1 MTTELDVVAF
11 TAFQRDKAR
20 QEKARKEFEGASAE
34 DLAAY
39 EEWKAQKAKAA
50 AEAAE
55 ATAQPDP
62 QQAPASDADTT
73 DAILA
78 ERVCERVL
86 AGSYCWSAGLG
97 WMRWTGT
104 RWERSN
110 QQTVTETVRL
120 YMVDAVSA
128 KLRAPGTDWRKRQ
141 ELMALLSK
149 SRLVALAELA
159 KGILQVRDDMFDA
172 RPDLLN
178 TPTGVVDLR
187 TGKLRPHDP
196 LHYLTHV
203 TAAPYR
209 QGATHPDWDTALTAL
224 PSDVADWMQVRA
236 GQSITGHM
244 TPDDVLLV
252 LKGSGENGKSTFLE
266 TIRRCIGNGYGT
278 LMSDRVLLADPGA
291 HPTELMDLRG
301 ARLAVAEELPEDR
314 RLNVKRLKDI
324 VGTPTMKARYMK
336 QDTVEW
342 SSTHSILISTNYL
355 PVISETDHGTWRR
368 LALVTFPYKF
378 LKPGQR
384 PAGPHELPGDPGLR
398 QRLTD
403 GKAQQ
408 EAVLAWLVEG
418 ARRWYAAKRVMPPHP
433 ETVATDTVK
442 WRAECDLILAYW
454 MERVEPAPDS
464 HVLSSDLLADFNS
477 WLDSRGHP
485 KWSDKTFGGRFEGH
499 DRTAAHGVT
508 RKKIRARD
516 GLSRPFHLVQRWDA
530 PAVGSSYRAWLG
542 IRFTED
548 PPTDD

>member
-1 MTTELDVVAF
+1 MLAF

-20 QEKARKEFEGASAE
+20 QEKAQKALEAASGDELSAFEQ
-34 DLAAY
+34 
-39 EEWKAQKAKAA
+39 WKAEQ
-50 AEAAE
+50 AEAAAAKQRTPE
-55 ATAQPDP
+55 PS
-62 QQAPASDADTT
+62 PAGGAETT

-86 AGSYCWSAGLG
+86 ADSYCWSAGLG
-97 WMRWTGT
+97 WMRWTGS

-120 YMVDAVSA
+120 YMVDAVST
-128 KLRAPGTDWRKRQ
+128 KLRAPDTDWRKRQ
-141 ELMALLSK
+141 ELMGLLSK
-149 SRLVALAELA
+149 SRLVALVELA

-172 RPDLLN
+172 HPDLLN
-178 TPTGVVDLR
+178 TPSGVVDLR
-187 TGKLRPHDP
+187 TGEVKPHDP
-196 LHYLTHV
+196 LLYLTHI

-209 QGATHPDWDTALTAL
+209 KGATHPDWDKALTAL
-224 PSDVADWMQVRA
+224 PPEVADWMQVRS

-252 LKGSGENGKSTFLE
+252 LKGSGENAKSTFLE
-266 TIRRCIGNGYGT
+266 TIRRCIGSGYGT
-278 LMSDRVLLADPGA
+278 LMSDRVLLADPGS

-314 RLNVKRLKDI
+314 RLNVKRLKDV

-355 PVISETDHGTWRR
+355 PVVSETDHGTWRR
-368 LALVTFPYKF
+368 LVLVTFPYKF
-378 LKPGQR
+378 LKPGQQ
-384 PAGPHELPGDPGLR
+384 PSAPHERAGDPGLR
-398 QRLTD
+398 QRLAD

-418 ARRWYAAKRVMPPHP
+418 ARRWYAAHRVMPPHP
-433 ETVATDTVK
+433 ETVVTDTMK

-454 MERVEPAPDS
+454 MDRLVPDPS
-464 HVLSSDLLADFNS
+464 AHILSSDLLADFNS
-477 WLDSRGHP
+477 WLESRTHP

-499 DRTAAHGVT
+499 DRTAAHGVS
-508 RKKIRARD
+508 RKKIRART
-516 GLSRPFHLVQRWDA
+516 GLSRPAHVANRWDA
-530 PAVGSSYRAWLG
+530 SPVGTSYRAWLG
-542 IRFTED
+542 IRFGSDDALED
-548 PPTDD
+548 

>member
-1 MTTELDVVAF
+1 VTTEADVLAF

-20 QEKARKEFEGASAE
+20 QEKAQKALEGASGE
-34 DLAAY
+34 ELAAFQQ
-39 EEWKAQKAKAA
+39 WKAEQEEAA
-50 AEAAE
+50 AAKQRPTPESSSGGAE
-55 ATAQPDP
+55 
-62 QQAPASDADTT
+62 TT

-86 AGSYCWSAGLG
+86 SHSYCWSAGLG
-97 WMRWTGT
+97 WMRWNGS

-120 YMVDAVSA
+120 YMVDAVSS
-128 KLRAPGTDWRKRQ
+128 KLRSPETDWRKRQ
-141 ELMALLSK
+141 ELMGLLSK
-149 SRLVALAELA
+149 SRLVALVELA

-172 RPDLLN
+172 HPDLLN

-187 TGKLRPHDP
+187 TGELRPHDP
-196 LHYLTHV
+196 LLYLTHI
-203 TAAPYR
+203 TAASYR
-209 QGATHPDWDTALTAL
+209 KGATHPDWIKALTAL
-224 PSDVADWMQVRA
+224 PAEVADWMQVRS

-252 LKGSGENGKSTFLE
+252 LKGSGENAKSTFLE
-266 TIRRCIGNGYGT
+266 TVRRCIGSGYGT

-314 RLNVKRLKDI
+314 RLNVKRLKDV

-355 PVISETDHGTWRR
+355 PVVSETDHGTWRR
-368 LALVTFPYKF
+368 LVLVTFPYKF
-378 LKPGQR
+378 LKAGQQ
-384 PAGPHELPGDPGLR
+384 PSAPHERVGDPGLR
-398 QRLTD
+398 QRLME

-418 ARRWYAAKRVMPPHP
+418 ARRWYASERIMPPHP
-433 ETVATDTVK
+433 EVVVSDTMK

-454 MERVEPAPDS
+454 MDRLEPDSES

-477 WLDSRGHP
+477 WLESRGHP

-499 DRTAAHGVT
+499 DRTSAHGVC
-508 RKKIRARD
+508 RKKIRARE
-516 GLSRPFHLVQRWDA
+516 GLSRPIHLLNRWDA
-530 PAVGSSYRAWLG
+530 PPVGTSYRAWIGL
-542 IRFTED
+542 RFTK
-548 PPTDD
+548 DDDH

>member
-1 MTTELDVVAF
+1 VTTEAEVLAF

-20 QEKARKEFEGASAE
+20 QEKAQKALEGASGE
-34 DLAAY
+34 ELAAF
-39 EEWKAQKAKAA
+39 EQWKAEQ
-50 AEAAE
+50 AEAA
-55 ATAQPDP
+55 AAKQR
-62 QQAPASDADTT
+62 QAPEPSPVGGAETT

-86 AGSYCWSAGLG
+86 SRSYCWSAGLG
-97 WMRWTGT
+97 WMRWDGT

-128 KLRAPGTDWRKRQ
+128 KLRAPDTDWRKRQ
-141 ELMALLSK
+141 ELMGLLSK
-149 SRLVALAELA
+149 SRLVALVELA
-159 KGILQVRDDMFDA
+159 KGILQVRDEMFDA
-172 RPDLLN
+172 HPDLLN

-187 TGKLRPHDP
+187 TGDLRPHDP
-196 LHYLTHV
+196 LLYLTHI
-203 TAAPYR
+203 TAASYR
-209 QGATHPDWDTALTAL
+209 KGATHPDWNKALTAL
-224 PSDVADWMQVRA
+224 PAEVADWMQVRS

-252 LKGSGENGKSTFLE
+252 LKGSGENAKSTFLE
-266 TIRRCIGNGYGT
+266 TIRRCIGSGYGT
-278 LMSDRVLLADPGA
+278 LMSDRVLLADPGS

-314 RLNVKRLKDI
+314 RLNVKRLKDV

-355 PVISETDHGTWRR
+355 PVVSETDHGTWRR
-368 LALVTFPYKF
+368 LVLVTFPYKF
-378 LKPGQR
+378 LKAGQQ
-384 PAGPHELPGDPGLR
+384 PAGPHERVGDPGLR
-398 QRLTD
+398 QRLME

-418 ARRWYAAKRVMPPHP
+418 ARRWYAAKRIMPPHP
-433 ETVATDTVK
+433 DVVVSDTMK

-454 MERVEPAPDS
+454 MDRLEPDPES

-477 WLDSRGHP
+477 WLEIRTHP

-499 DRTAAHGVT
+499 DRTAAHGVH
-508 RKKIRARD
+508 RKKIRARE
-516 GLSRPFHLVQRWDA
+516 GLSRPPYVLDRWDA
-530 PAVGSSYRAWLG
+530 APVGTSYRAWIG
-542 IRFTED
+542 VRFAKDDAPED
-548 PPTDD
+548 